1 MRVSG
6 NVADLILAQL
16 AQWGVERIYGVLG
29 DAIFTL
35 LDAVAR
41 QDKISFISVTHETN
55 AAFMASYEARLTG
68 RLAVCAASAG
78 PGAVN
83 LLNGLADAY
92 HDKSPVL
99 AITGQ
104 VDTKKIGARTKQFF
118 DQQLLFRC
126 FSDFTTILTEPASV
140 LDLLVSAAR
149 TSYINFSVSHITVP
163 QNVFLKPVNDADTV
177 PAEIVEIKKPLVFS
191 GNNVNII
198 DAIKSSQR
206 PLIVVGKIAEE
217 AVYQVLSLAHVLGAG
232 VFTAQDAKGVVRG
245 RFKMNLGGIGEAYLP
260 PVVQEADCIVLVGS
274 AAYEQGFFPAKAKVV
289 QLTERPEEININTFA
304 SATGDLALLLSVI
317 EHDLEDYNLNQAWLD
332 KIKGEALRNKQAI
345 IKEQENNA
353 VPVHPL
359 RLMTALNEIIPPN
372 AVVALDIGE
381 FTHWF
386 DLGFLGEKQEI
397 LLSSMWRSIGCGL
410 PSAIGAKF
418 ACPDK
423 TVVAIV
429 GDGGML
435 VSMAELLTCV
445 RYKLPVVVI
454 VVKNQIYSIEK
465 NKMIAQGLTPL
476 GCELT
481 TPDFVQFAKACGAE
495 GFRVEEP
502 AQIQETVKKALELG
516 RPVLVEVICAAV
528 SLPEVK

>member
-16 AQWGVERIYGVLG
+16 AQWGVQRIYGVLG
-29 DAIFTL
+29 DAIFPL

-41 QDKISFISVTHETN
+41 QDKISFISVTHEAN

-78 PGAVN
+78 PGAVS

-118 DQQLLFRC
+118 DQQLLFRS
-126 FSDFTTILTEPASV
+126 FSGFTTILTEPASV
-140 LDLLVSAAR
+140 LDLLAGAVKN
-149 TSYINFSVSHITVP
+149 SYINFSVSHISVP
-163 QNVFLKPVNDADTV
+163 QNVFLKPVDAETV
-177 PAEIVEIKKPLVFS
+177 PVEIVEIKKPLAFS
-191 GNNVNII
+191 GNSENII

-217 AVYQVLSLAHVLGAG
+217 AVYQVHSLAHVLGAG
-232 VFTAQDAKGVVRG
+232 VLTAQDAKGVVRG

-260 PVVQEADCIVLVGS
+260 PVVQEADCIILVGN
-274 AAYEQGFFPAKAKVV
+274 AVYEQGFFPAKAKVV
-289 QLTERPEEININTFA
+289 QLAERPEELNINTFA
-304 SATGDLALLLSVI
+304 SATGELALLLSVI
-317 EHDLEDYNLNQAWLD
+317 EHDLENYSLNQDWLN

-345 IKEQENNA
+345 VKEQENNA
-353 VPVHPL
+353 VPIHPF
-359 RLMTALNEIIPPN
+359 RLMTALNEIMPPN
-372 AVVALDIGE
+372 AVIALDIGE

-386 DLGFLGEKQEI
+386 DLGFLGEKQEVLI
-397 LLSSMWRSIGCGL
+397 STMWRSIGCGL

-476 GCELT
+476 GYELT

-495 GFRVEEP
+495 GFRVEAP
-502 AQIQETVKKALELG
+502 AQIQETIKQALELG
-516 RPVLVEVICAAV
+516 RPALVEVICAAV